1 MSPTNTKKATGMK
14 PKITGWTTPKE
25 DRPMNST
32 ADDSQ
37 QQADEE
43 RAFFRCVEL
52 AQVAQRGERFT
63 PTDLDDLIY
72 HLGVR
77 EFFKEKT

>member
-1 MSPTNTKKATGMK
+1 
-14 PKITGWTTPKE
+14 
-25 DRPMNST
+25 MNST
-32 ADDSQ
+32 ADDDRQ

-52 AQVAQRGERFT
+52 AQMAQRGERFT
-63 PTDLDDLIY
+63 PNDLDDLIY

-77 EFFKEKT
+77 EFFKEKVGIMKYLKEDA

>member
-1 MSPTNTKKATGMK
+1 
-14 PKITGWTTPKE
+14 
-25 DRPMNST
+25 MNST